1 MGKERLS
8 FVCSNCG
15 AQFSSWAGKCTACDS
30 WNSLE
35 EVVTVSSSTSRN
47 ISSAK
52 LKPENISTSIAEK
65 ENRLEL
71 SNKQVNDLLG
81 GGVVKG
87 SVILLS
93 GEPGIGKS
101 TLLLQLAEA
110 VNQNL
115 SVLYVSGEESL
126 QQVALRAKRLKISND
141 NIHLVNSNSTDQIIN
156 AIESNQYN
164 LVIVDSIQTISLDSI
179 HSAAGNVS
187 QITNSTNL
195 IIRAAKSSLTSVILV
210 GHVTKEGY
218 IAGPKILEHLVD
230 VVLHLE
236 GDKFSGFK
244 TLRAN
249 KNRFGSVNEV
259 VLFEMHGE
267 GLAFIENP
275 SKSLLEERQVSDGSI
290 VHACMQGSRPLLVE
304 IQALVNKTSYGYP
317 KRTASGF
324 DLNRL
329 NLIIAII
336 ERRTKLKLF
345 NDDIYINVVGG
356 IKLTEPAAD
365 LAVAMAIASAKANKN
380 LKEDLVVFGEL
391 GLSGEIRNIP
401 FIEKRAEEAIKIGFK
416 GSIGPKTSKTTK
428 GYKPVS
434 DLRTALI
441 DYLG

>member
-1 MGKERLS
+1 MGKEKLS
-8 FVCSNCG
+8 YVCSNCG
-15 AQFSSWAGKCTACDS
+15 AQYSSWAGKCSACDS

-35 EVVTVSSSTSRN
+35 EVVQ
-47 ISSAK
+47 ISNSK
-52 LKPENISTSIAEK
+52 SVNSLNLKPEKISTSI
-65 ENRLEL
+65 N
-71 SNKQVNDLLG
+71 NKQNKIELNNSQINNLLG
-81 GGVVKG
+81 GGIVMG

-101 TLLLQLAEA
+101 TLLLQVAESI
-110 VNQNL
+110 NEKLN
-115 SVLYVSGEESL
+115 VLYISGEESL
-126 QQVALRAKRLKISND
+126 EQVALRAKRLKISNE

-156 AIESNQYN
+156 AIESNKYN
-164 LVIVDSIQTISLDSI
+164 LVIIDSIQTISLESI

-195 IIRAAKSSLTSVILV
+195 IIRAAKSTNTSVILV
-210 GHVTKEGY
+210 GHVTKDGY

-267 GLAFIENP
+267 GLRVIENP
-275 SKSLLEERQVSDGSI
+275 SKSLLEERRISDGSI

-317 KRTASGF
+317 KRTSSGF

-336 ERRTKLKLF
+336 EKRTKLKLF

-380 LKEDLVVFGEL
+380 LKDDLVVFGEL

-401 FIEKRAEEAIKIGFK
+401 FIDKRAEESVKIGFK
-416 GSIGPKTSKTTK
+416 GSIGPKNSKK
-428 GYKPVS
+428 IKAYYQVS
-434 DLRTALI
+434 DLRSALI
-441 DYLG
+441 EFLD

>member
-1 MGKERLS
+1 MGKDRLT

-15 AQFSSWAGKCTACDS
+15 AQTSSWAGKCSACDS
-30 WNSLE
+30 WNSME
-35 EVVTVSSSTSRN
+35 EVVQVSSSSKN
-47 ISSAK
+47 VNSSVF
-52 LKPENISTSIAEK
+52 KPENIQTSIKEK
-65 ENRLEL
+65 ENRIEL
-71 SNKQVNDLLG
+71 SSKQINSLLG

-87 SVILLS
+87 SVVLLS

-101 TLLLQLAEA
+101 TLLLQVAEY
-110 VNQNL
+110 VNPNL
-115 SVLYVSGEESL
+115 NVLYVSGEESIE
-126 QQVALRAKRLKISND
+126 QVALRAKRLKISNE
-141 NIHLVNSNSTDQIIN
+141 NIHLVNSNSTDQIVN
-156 AIESNQYN
+156 AIESGKFN
-164 LVIVDSIQTISLDSI
+164 LVIVDSIQTISLEAI
-179 HSAAGNVS
+179 NSAAGNVS

-195 IIRAAKSSLTSVILV
+195 IIRAAKGSLTSVILV

-230 VVLHLE
+230 VVLQLE

-259 VLFEMHGE
+259 VLFEMLGE
-267 GLAFIENP
+267 GMEVIENP
-275 SKSLLEERQVSDGSI
+275 SKSLLEERKISDGSI

-317 KRTASGF
+317 KRTSSGF

-336 ERRTKLKLF
+336 EKRTKLKLF

-356 IKLTEPAAD
+356 MKLTEPAAD

-380 LKEDLVVFGEL
+380 LTED
-391 GLSGEIRNIP
+391 
-401 FIEKRAEEAIKIGFK
+401 
-416 GSIGPKTSKTTK
+416 
-428 GYKPVS
+428 
-434 DLRTALI
+434 
-441 DYLG
+441 

>member
-15 AQFSSWAGKCTACDS
+15 AQYSSWAGKCTACDS

-35 EVVTVSSSTSRN
+35 EVVSVSSNSKN
-47 ISSAK
+47 ISTTN

-65 ENRLEL
+65 ENRIEL

-115 SVLYVSGEESL
+115 KVLYVSGEESL

-164 LVIVDSIQTISLDSI
+164 LVIVDSIQTISLEVI

-267 GLAFIENP
+267 GLSVIENP
-275 SKSLLEERQVSDGSI
+275 SKSLLEERQISDGSI

-336 ERRTKLKLF
+336 EKRTKLKLF

-356 IKLTEPAAD
+356 IKLSEPAAD

-401 FIEKRAEEAIKIGFK
+401 FAEKRSEEAIKIGFK
-416 GSIGPKTSKTTK
+416 GSIGPKMSKKAK
-428 GYKPVS
+428 GYNQVS
-434 DLRTALI
+434 DLRSALI
-441 DYLG
+441 DFLD

>member
-1 MGKERLS
+1 MGKDRLTY
-8 FVCSNCG
+8 VCSNCG
-15 AQFSSWAGKCTACDS
+15 AQSSSWAGKCSACDS
-30 WNSLE
+30 WNSME
-35 EVVTVSSSTSRN
+35 EVVQVSSSSKN
-47 ISSAK
+47 LNSSVF
-52 LKPENISTSIAEK
+52 KPENIQTSIKEK
-65 ENRLEL
+65 ENRIEL
-71 SNKQVNDLLG
+71 SSKQINSLLG
-81 GGVVKG
+81 GGIVKG
-87 SVILLS
+87 SVVLLS

-101 TLLLQLAEA
+101 TLLLQVAEY
-110 VNQNL
+110 VNSNL
-115 SVLYVSGEESL
+115 NVLYVSGEESIE
-126 QQVALRAKRLKISND
+126 QVALRAKRLKISNE
-141 NIHLVNSNSTDQIIN
+141 NIHLVNSNSTDQIVN
-156 AIESNQYN
+156 AIESGKFN
-164 LVIVDSIQTISLDSI
+164 LVIVDSIQTISLEAI
-179 HSAAGNVS
+179 NSAAGNVS

-195 IIRAAKSSLTSVILV
+195 IIRAAKGSLTSVILV

-230 VVLHLE
+230 VVLQLE

-259 VLFEMHGE
+259 VLFEMLGE
-267 GLAFIENP
+267 GMEVIENP
-275 SKSLLEERQVSDGSI
+275 SKSLLEERKISDGSI

-317 KRTASGF
+317 KRTSSGF

-336 ERRTKLKLF
+336 EKRTKLKLF

-356 IKLTEPAAD
+356 MKLTEPAAD

-401 FIEKRAEEAIKIGFK
+401 FTEKRAEEALKIGFK
-416 GSIGPKTSKTTK
+416 GSIGPKSKATK
-428 GYKPVS
+428 GYNQVL
-434 DLRTALI
+434 DLRSALI
-441 DYLG
+441 KFLD